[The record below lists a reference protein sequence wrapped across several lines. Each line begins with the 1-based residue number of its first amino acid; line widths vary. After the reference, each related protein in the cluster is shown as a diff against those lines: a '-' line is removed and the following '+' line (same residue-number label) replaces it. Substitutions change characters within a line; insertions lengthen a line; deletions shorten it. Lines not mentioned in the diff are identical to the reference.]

1 MEIKELVQNRVAMG
15 IRFRAMRK
23 SLGKTIEEVAEE
35 ADVKP
40 ATIEKIEAGM
50 FNPSFDLMC
59 RITKVLDCKITLIW
73 I

>member
-1 MEIKELVQNRVAMG
+1 MEVKELVQNRVAMG
-15 IRFRAMRK
+15 IKFRSKRK
-23 SLGKTIEEVAEE
+23 LLDMTVEQVAAE

-59 RITKVLDCKITLIW
+59 RIARVLHCKIDLAW